1 MLLENKHVAI
11 VGGGMGGLL
20 LARLLQLQ
28 NINVKVYERDLNSKV
43 RVQGSPLDLHDDSGL
58 IAMEKGG
65 LLDEFYKNIRPNAS
79 KARIVNQNLELK
91 FDEHSITKISTE
103 EIINPSKDSLQDI
116 SKPRPEIDRAELRAI
131 LLHSLRTETM
141 VWDSQFLSMEK
152 ENNGWRLFFKNG
164 INTYAD
170 LVIGADGAN
179 SKIRPYVS
187 ALKPIYSGITMIE
200 GTIYN
205 AKKNAPNL
213 FEFSKGG
220 KVLALG
226 NEQTIVY
233 GTKGDGSLMFLLS
246 SKILENWISEND
258 LDFKDNQK
266 IFEWFKEIYQDWS
279 SDWHELFMSEEL
291 YFIPRPQYYFSQN
304 QSWETQ
310 ENVTIIGDA
319 AHRMPPFAGKGA
331 NLAMLDAVELA
342 DFLTNNQFSDLKTA
356 ISHFEKRMLERAAEA
371 LENTLKNGEKLHAKD
386 ALEKLVSIFNQ
397 IAKS

>member
-58 IAMEKGG
+58 IGMEKGG

-91 FDEHSITKISTE
+91 FDEHSITKTSSK
-103 EIINPSKDSLQDI
+103 EITDPNKDSLQDI
-116 SKPRPEIDRAELRAI
+116 SKPRPEIDRSELRAI
-131 LLHSLRTETM
+131 LLHSLKPETM

-187 ALKPIYSGITMIE
+187 TLKPIYSGITMIE

-226 NEQTIVY
+226 NEQTIMY

-304 QSWETQ
+304 QSWETK

-342 DFLTNNQFSDLKTA
+342 DLLTNNQFSDLKTA
-356 ISHFEKRMLERAAEA
+356 ISHFEKRMLERAAKA

-386 ALEKLVSIFNQ
+386 ALEKLASIFNQ
-397 IAKS
+397 TTKS

>member
-1 MLLENKHVAI
+1 MLLENKYVAI

-91 FDEHSITKISTE
+91 FDEHSITKTSNE
-103 EIINPSKDSLQDI
+103 EITNPSKNSLQDI
-116 SKPRPEIDRAELRAI
+116 SKPRPEIDRSELRAI

-226 NEQTIVY
+226 NEQTIMY

-279 SDWHELFMSEEL
+279 SDWHELFMSDEL

-356 ISHFEKRMLERAAEA
+356 ISYFEKRMLERAAEA

>member
-116 SKPRPEIDRAELRAI
+116 SKPRPEIDRSELRAI

-179 SKIRPYVS
+179 SKIRHYVS
-187 ALKPIYSGITMIE
+187 TLKPIYSGITMIE

-226 NEQTIVY
+226 NEQTIMY

-266 IFEWFKEIYQDWS
+266 IFEWFKEVYQDWS
-279 SDWHELFMSEEL
+279 SDWHELFMSDEL

-356 ISHFEKRMLERAAEA
+356 ISHFEKRMLERAVEA

-397 IAKS
+397 IIKS